1 MSRRARAFGGVLLAV
16 ALAAPSHAEIWAY
29 RDKSGVTHYA
39 DRPIHARYELLYRGS
54 GAGGPIA
61 RPGSGSRPL
70 LAPASAVTRMELS
83 TRFKAVRHLIREAAS
98 QHGLEFELLQAVIA
112 TESGF
117 DSGAVSPKGAVGLM
131 QVIPDTAERF
141 GVRATGRQSVSE
153 RLTDPRTNIQTG
165 ARYLAWLI
173 NYFNGDV
180 RLAVAAYNAGEG
192 AVLKAGRRIPNYPET
207 IDYVRKV
214 TDLHLSLKPPRTVS
228 EARAEAIP
236 AAAPLPPRPPGRG

>member
-1 MSRRARAFGGVLLAV
+1 
-16 ALAAPSHAEIWAY
+16 
-29 RDKSGVTHYA
+29 
-39 DRPIHARYELLYRGS
+39 
-54 GAGGPIA
+54 
-61 RPGSGSRPL
+61 
-70 LAPASAVTRMELS
+70 
-83 TRFKAVRHLIREAAS
+83 
-98 QHGLEFELLQAVIA
+98 
-112 TESGF
+112 
-117 DSGAVSPKGAVGLM
+117 M

-207 IDYVRKV
+207 INYVRKV
-214 TDLHLSLKPPRTVS
+214 TDLHHSLKPPRTVS

-236 AAAPLPPRPPGRG
+236 AATPMPLRPPGRG